1 MDGAA
6 EKKNKKGYIRVVL
19 LAVVI
24 VLSGRAV
31 AGVKDNTIETALAEY
46 GSISILE
53 KASGIVV
60 RNETVINSPISGY
73 VTYIIKENIRVPVNT
88 KVLEM
93 KSGRIDD
100 SSIERYNEIN
110 ERLQALDQIGSLAQA
125 ALDDSVIRAG
135 LYNISILIDQGNLAA
150 VYREKERLSREIS
163 YNTAA
168 NTTQAEREELI
179 SEKEELESIIEGGIR
194 AEFSPFS
201 GIPVHTMDGYE
212 GMFCPENMHE
222 IIPSMVQPENI
233 RKADLSKEIKAGEPV
248 LKIVDNHEW
257 YIVCDMSGEFAEG
270 IKQGSR
276 VSLELLGPENITVG
290 ARVKGLHEQEEG
302 FRVVFAS
309 GDYFPGVYEKRTVD
323 LNVVKEKHSGCMIPV
338 EALIEKDGEYQVQV
352 LEAEKIVNKRV
363 RVKGNDGVNAVVES
377 TGTGPE
383 LKIYDMIVIRR

>member
-6 EKKNKKGYIRVVL
+6 EKKNKKGYIRVAL

-24 VLSGRAV
+24 VLSARAV

-53 KASGIVV
+53 KTSGIVV

-88 KVLEM
+88 KVMEI

-110 ERLQALDQIGSLAQA
+110 GRLQALDQIGSLAQA
-125 ALDDSVIRAG
+125 APDDSVIRAG
-135 LYNISILIDQGNLAA
+135 LYNMSLLIDRGNLAA
-150 VYREKERLSREIS
+150 VYREKERLNREIS
-163 YNTAA
+163 YNVAV

-201 GIPVHTMDGYE
+201 GIPVHTLDGYE
-212 GMFCPENMHE
+212 EMFCPENMHE
-222 IIPSMVQPENI
+222 IVPSMVQPENVK
-233 RKADLSKEIKAGEPV
+233 KADLSKEVKAGEPV

-257 YIVCDMSGEFAEG
+257 YIVCDISREFAGG

-276 VSLELLGPENITVG
+276 VSLEVLGPENIAVG
-290 ARVKGLHEQEEG
+290 ARVKGIYEQEEG
-302 FRVVFAS
+302 FRAVFAS

-323 LNVVKEKHSGCMIPV
+323 LNVVKEKHSGYMIPV
-338 EALIEKDGEYQVQV
+338 EALVEKDGEYQVQV
-352 LEAEKIVNKRV
+352 LEAEKIVDKRV
-363 RVKGNDGVNAVVES
+363 RVKGNDGVKAVVES